1 MNRLLLAIFCIALL
15 PAAQANEPTGALAQI
30 KKSGVIRL
38 GYLESAPPFSFQET
52 GKAPAGYS
60 VDLCKHVAEAIRKQL
75 GLETLRSEWVPLTLQ
90 SRLTAVQARKVDIEC
105 GTTTWTLSRQALVD
119 FSLMTFIDGATILVR
134 SDSQALRLPDMAGKR
149 IAAVPG
155 TTTDPALR
163 GALKH
168 QKISAEVVSVES
180 PDKAFEMLAAGTI
193 DGYASD
199 RLVLLGLGLMA
210 RGGASFRLL
219 DEDFSVEPYALAL
232 PRGEP
237 DLRLA
242 IDRALAAIY
251 RSGEI
256 ESIFTRWLGPLGKP
270 SMLLSALYYLQ
281 SIPE

>member
-1 MNRLLLAIFCIALL
+1 MNKLLLTIFCIALL
-15 PAAQANEPTGALAQI
+15 PAAHASEPTGALAQI
-30 KKSGVIRL
+30 KKSAVIRL
-38 GYLESAPPFSFQET
+38 GYLESAPPFSFEET

-75 GLETLRSEWVPLTLQ
+75 GLETLRTEWVPLTLQ
-90 SRLTAVQARKVDIEC
+90 TRLTAVQARRVDIEC

-119 FSLMTFIDGATILVR
+119 FSLMTFIDGATVLVR
-134 SDSQALRLPDMAGKR
+134 SDSQTLRLADMEGKR
-149 IAAVPG
+149 IAVVPG

-163 GALKH
+163 GALKR
-168 QKISAEVVSVES
+168 QKISAEVLSVES
-180 PDKAFEMLAAGTI
+180 PDQALELLSARKV

-210 RGGASFRLL
+210 QGASSFRLL

-242 IDRALAAIY
+242 VDRALAALY

-256 ESIFTRWLGPLGKP
+256 DSIFTRWLGPLGKP

>member
-1 MNRLLLAIFCIALL
+1 
-15 PAAQANEPTGALAQI
+15 
-30 KKSGVIRL
+30 
-38 GYLESAPPFSFQET
+38 
-52 GKAPAGYS
+52 
-60 VDLCKHVAEAIRKQL
+60 
-75 GLETLRSEWVPLTLQ
+75 
-90 SRLTAVQARKVDIEC
+90 
-105 GTTTWTLSRQALVD
+105 
-119 FSLMTFIDGATILVR
+119 MTFIDGATILVR
-134 SDSQALRLPDMAGKR
+134 TDSQALRLPEMAGKR
-149 IAAVPG
+149 IAVVPG

-168 QKISAEVVSVES
+168 HKISAEVVSVES
-180 PDKAFEMLAAGTI
+180 PEKAFEMLAAGTV

-242 IDRALAAIY
+242 VDRALAALY